1 MELILT
7 LTKPENSSYSL
18 LMIEPEDGTQI
29 NVELTKE
36 EDDDDDD
43 GNGWV
48 IVLIIILAI
57 IVFFVLLILI
67 FRYIRRKNQD
77 IDFIKKTEDIQQET
91 LLKEYF
97 LIFELFLIISF
108 FSFNSFS
115 ISFVLFSICL
125 TSFFNSLLT

>member
-29 NVELTKE
+29 NVELIKEEE

-48 IVLIIILAI
+48 IILIIILAI
-57 IVFFVLLILI
+57 IVFIVLLILI
-67 FRYIRRKNQD
+67 FGYIRRKNQD
-77 IDFIKKTEDIQQET
+77 IDFKKKAEDIQQET
-91 LLKEYF
+91 LLKDF
-97 LIFELFLIISF
+97 
-108 FSFNSFS
+108 
-115 ISFVLFSICL
+115 
-125 TSFFNSLLT
+125 